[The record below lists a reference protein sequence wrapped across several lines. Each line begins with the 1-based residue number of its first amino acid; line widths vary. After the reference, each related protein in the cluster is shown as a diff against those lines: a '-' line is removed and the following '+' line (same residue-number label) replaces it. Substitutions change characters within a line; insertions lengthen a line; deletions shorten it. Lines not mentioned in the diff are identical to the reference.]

1 MRYIAWTELHKR
13 QNDVKP
19 ALLELAKDANPRF
32 RARALWLLSQIHGNQ
47 KATIELALKDMDDN
61 IRGMALR
68 IARQHK
74 LEVIPL
80 IKQLASDKSAL
91 VRRECLIALRH
102 NKSAD
107 APLLWAKLASQHDG
121 KDRWYLEAL
130 GLAADQQENNFFD
143 AWLESTSKLNTP
155 AARDIIWRNRGT
167 HGSKHLADIILGKI
181 IPQTEKPRYL
191 RALDFIPKS
200 KEKDEALARIALG
213 AF

>member
-19 ALLELAKDANPRF
+19 ALQKLAGDANPRF

-68 IARQHK
+68 ISRQHK
-74 LEVIPL
+74 LDVIPL

-107 APLLWAKLASQHDG
+107 APVLWAKLASKHDG

-130 GLAADQQENNFFD
+130 GLAADGQENKFFD

-167 HGSKHLADIILGKI
+167 HGSKHLADIILDKI
-181 IPQTEKPRYL
+181 IPQAEKRRYL

-200 KEKDEALARIALG
+200 KEKDEALVRIAVE
-213 AF
+213 